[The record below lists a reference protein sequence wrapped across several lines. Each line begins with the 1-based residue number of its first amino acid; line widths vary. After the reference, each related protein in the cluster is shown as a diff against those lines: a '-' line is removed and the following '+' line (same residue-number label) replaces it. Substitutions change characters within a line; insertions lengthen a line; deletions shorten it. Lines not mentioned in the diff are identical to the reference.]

1 MPTSSYEELLK
12 LIQAYAD
19 VKEGVALS
27 LDQVSQATGMPRT
40 SVIKNNGFIIQI
52 GLITEGSKKAA
63 TEIGRA
69 LGRAYSSKLDYEVEK
84 IWHEIIAEV
93 DFLNRM
99 ISAVR
104 IRNGMDRSN
113 FINHIIYS
121 SGQKDSKETHAGAG
135 AIIEILKSVNILS
148 EADGKIVVVQ
158 NPSAIINN
166 EPITQTQEDT
176 TSNNDLITQE
186 KKCLSSNGI
195 TINININCT
204 TADIDDLGGK

>member
-40 SVIKNNGFIIQI
+40 SVSKNNGFMVQI

-69 LGRAYSSKLDYEVEK
+69 LGRAYLSKLDYEVER
-84 IWHEIIAEV
+84 IWHEITAEV

-104 IRNGMDRSN
+104 IRNG
-113 FINHIIYS
+113 
-121 SGQKDSKETHAGAG
+121 
-135 AIIEILKSVNILS
+135 
-148 EADGKIVVVQ
+148 
-158 NPSAIINN
+158 
-166 EPITQTQEDT
+166 
-176 TSNNDLITQE
+176 
-186 KKCLSSNGI
+186 
-195 TINININCT
+195 
-204 TADIDDLGGK
+204 

>member
-40 SVIKNNGFIIQI
+40 SVSKNNGFMVQI

-69 LGRAYSSKLDYEVEK
+69 YLSKLDYEVER
-84 IWHEIIAEV
+84 IWHEITAEV

-158 NPSAIINN
+158 NLSAIINN

-186 KKCLSSNGI
+186 KNVCQVM
-195 TINININCT
+195 
-204 TADIDDLGGK
+204 A

>member
-69 LGRAYSSKLDYEVEK
+69 YSSKLDYEVER
-84 IWHEIIAEV
+84 IWHEITAEV

-121 SGQKDSKETHAGAG
+121 SGQKDSKGTHAGAG

-148 EADGKIVVVQ
+148 EVDGKIVVVQ
-158 NPSAIINN
+158 NLSAIINN
-166 EPITQTQEDT
+166 ELITQAQEDT